1 MLDRFLPKKTPAPR
15 PAAAPPAATAP
26 EVLPVPTPP
35 AENPVPTAPT
45 AEQTVEPPPPAPAA
59 PPPAGGAV
67 LARLQ
72 RAREALELKNLPA
85 AVAIYE
91 EVLAS
96 SGDRPDVLVTISGDL
111 GVSGHTREIIELI
124 APRYDAQR
132 HGPATGFNLLQAYLA
147 VREPQA
153 AQHVLDLLFALN
165 RPELEQRLF
174 GFSNVIGDMML
185 LDAQGAATPT
195 APAEDAN
202 ATEAPRIDLVSISK
216 PMWYYGLEQLPGLLP
231 PKESRLRRIAFA
243 QLSLI
248 GVKDVGA
255 ALQQPEDEMGR
266 LSRGLPLWLAET
278 LFFSTKY
285 SAVATIATMR
295 REQYGLFN
303 AEWTPERLQRD
314 ARGAKKVLAVGRE
327 AKEMLGRTPGNI
339 QAVLR
344 VWEVKK
350 FRERKTFTARWTPAT
365 ADQALAQFH
374 AQICA
379 FMEFAPYPPGQGL
392 RYVLPARLRDYIE
405 ALGAALTLF
414 LGEKEVLPRPRMIL
428 PPEVMVGAGQ
438 AAANSELAALLALG
452 LRARARRFGLE
463 AVPPPPAYVDTPAVV
478 QARQLLET

>member
-1 MLDRFLPKKTPAPR
+1 M
-15 PAAAPPAATAP
+15 
-26 EVLPVPTPP
+26 
-35 AENPVPTAPT
+35 
-45 AEQTVEPPPPAPAA
+45 
-59 PPPAGGAV
+59 
-67 LARLQ
+67 
-72 RAREALELKNLPA
+72 
-85 AVAIYE
+85 
-91 EVLAS
+91 
-96 SGDRPDVLVTISGDL
+96 
-111 GVSGHTREIIELI
+111 
-124 APRYDAQR
+124 
-132 HGPATGFNLLQAYLA
+132 
-147 VREPQA
+147 
-153 AQHVLDLLFALN
+153 LDLLFALN

-303 AEWTPERLQRD
+303 AEWTPEHIRQIADSTEGGLD
-314 ARGAKKVLAVGRE
+314 YAFTGALENKHGDYGL
-327 AKEMLGRTPGNI
+327 M
-339 QAVLR
+339 LR